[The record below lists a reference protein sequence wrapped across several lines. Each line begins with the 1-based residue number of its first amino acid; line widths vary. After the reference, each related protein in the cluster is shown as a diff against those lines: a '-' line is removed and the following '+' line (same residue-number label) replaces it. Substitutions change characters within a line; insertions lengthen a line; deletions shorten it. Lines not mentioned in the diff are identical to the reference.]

1 MTVEQMVAA
10 LEDQGWRIWNLS
22 QSTRGTWSCRI
33 YDADLGS
40 RLIGRRGPT
49 GYDLECWRY
58 GTGPTMLAA
67 IGAAA
72 AGLIGNPQPPMEEA
86 LDLAAMLS

>member
-1 MTVEQMVAA
+1 MIAA
-10 LEDQGWRIWNLS
+10 LAADGWQVWNLG
-22 QSTRGTWSCRI
+22 QNTRGTWSCRL
-33 YDADLGS
+33 YEAHLGS
-40 RLIGRRGPT
+40 RLTGKPGPT
-49 GYDLECWRY
+49 GFDLECWRH

-72 AGLIGNPQPPMEEA
+72 AGLIGNSQPPTEEA